1 MSNFNDKALK
11 GVAEAVMKIME
22 AEKMA
27 KKDHDQDGKIESG
40 KAEYLGSRIR
50 AAKMAG
56 KLKEEEQLEELS
68 KATVKSYVMKKMEKP
83 TTTNKDVK
91 GMTNAY
97 NRLKNYKPTS
107 EEVEHIEEGGM
118 PSSVIKHK
126 QSLATKSPEE
136 LHAGFKEV
144 ANRIGKSVEDT
155 ARSTAWSHGY
165 GKGEGKGSG
174 HYWNKIKH
182 LEEGVEQ
189 IDEAFPTVD
198 DAHRRMGNYTKGTV
212 TKTATGLKHERNYKD
227 EDETEEKMGKKGKTY
242 GANQKRR
249 TNTKLYKESFTS
261 MLKKLDEQGIKALDE
276 VFAEEIEQID
286 ELAKSTLG
294 SYIKKAAKDQSSDAY
309 DHGEEENRR
318 YYEGG
323 DSESDSDS
331 ADRERRMA
339 NREKGIGRAVKKIT
353 KEELETI
360 EERSLTASESKKKE
374 DIVMSMKKG
383 LSGFKERYGKDAKS
397 VMYATATKR
406 AKED

>member
-1 MSNFNDKALK
+1 MSIYNDKTLK
-11 GVAEAVMKIME
+11 GVADAVQHVMDEELKGNQHKID
-22 AEKMA
+22 ANKNGKVDAHDFKLLRA
-27 KKDHDQDGKIESG
+27 KKPAVVSTKKPIGVRTADIGPGNK
-40 KAEYLGSRIR
+40 EYN
-50 AAKMAG
+50 
-56 KLKEEEQLEELS
+56 
-68 KATVKSYVMKKMEKP
+68 VK
-83 TTTNKDVK
+83 VK
-91 GMTNAY
+91 
-97 NRLKNYKPTS
+97 
-107 EEVEHIEEGGM
+107 EEVEEIE
-118 PSSVIKHK
+118 
-126 QSLATKSPEE
+126 
-136 LHAGFKEV
+136 
-144 ANRIGKSVEDT
+144 
-155 ARSTAWSHGY
+155 
-165 GKGEGKGSG
+165 
-174 HYWNKIKH
+174 
-182 LEEGVEQ
+182 
-189 IDEAFPTVD
+189 EAFPTVA

-227 EDETEEKMGKKGKTY
+227 EDETEEKTGKKGKTY

-276 VFAEEIEQID
+276 VFAEEVEQLDELSKTTLGSYVNKASKNAAMYAADSVGMANVSSKARNPRVKAAAEKYSDESHEKRMSRLAGVGKAVKRLTKEEVETEMEQID

-353 KEELETI
+353 KEEIETI

-397 VMYATATKR
+397 VMYATATKQ
-406 AKED
+406 AKKD

>member
-1 MSNFNDKALK
+1 MSIYNDKTLK
-11 GVAEAVMKIME
+11 GVADAVQQVMDEELKGNQHKID
-22 AEKMA
+22 ANKNGKVDAHDFKLLRA
-27 KKDHDQDGKIESG
+27 KKPAVVSTKKPIGVRTADIGPGNK
-40 KAEYLGSRIR
+40 EYN
-50 AAKMAG
+50 
-56 KLKEEEQLEELS
+56 
-68 KATVKSYVMKKMEKP
+68 VK
-83 TTTNKDVK
+83 VK
-91 GMTNAY
+91 
-97 NRLKNYKPTS
+97 
-107 EEVEHIEEGGM
+107 EEVEEIE
-118 PSSVIKHK
+118 
-126 QSLATKSPEE
+126 
-136 LHAGFKEV
+136 
-144 ANRIGKSVEDT
+144 
-155 ARSTAWSHGY
+155 
-165 GKGEGKGSG
+165 
-174 HYWNKIKH
+174 
-182 LEEGVEQ
+182 
-189 IDEAFPTVD
+189 EAFPTVA

-227 EDETEEKMGKKGKTY
+227 EDETEEKTGKKGKTY

-276 VFAEEIEQID
+276 VFAEEVEQLD
-286 ELAKSTLG
+286 ELSKTTLG

-353 KEELETI
+353 KEEIETI

-397 VMYATATKR
+397 VMYATATKQ
-406 AKED
+406 AKKD

>member
-1 MSNFNDKALK
+1 MSIYNDKTLK
-11 GVAEAVMKIME
+11 GVADAVQQVMDEELKGNQHKID
-22 AEKMA
+22 ANKNGKVDAHDFKLLRA
-27 KKDHDQDGKIESG
+27 KKPAVVSTKKPIGVRTADIGPGNK
-40 KAEYLGSRIR
+40 EYN
-50 AAKMAG
+50 
-56 KLKEEEQLEELS
+56 
-68 KATVKSYVMKKMEKP
+68 VK
-83 TTTNKDVK
+83 VK
-91 GMTNAY
+91 
-97 NRLKNYKPTS
+97 
-107 EEVEHIEEGGM
+107 EEVEEIE
-118 PSSVIKHK
+118 
-126 QSLATKSPEE
+126 
-136 LHAGFKEV
+136 
-144 ANRIGKSVEDT
+144 
-155 ARSTAWSHGY
+155 
-165 GKGEGKGSG
+165 
-174 HYWNKIKH
+174 
-182 LEEGVEQ
+182 
-189 IDEAFPTVD
+189 EAFPTVA

-227 EDETEEKMGKKGKTY
+227 EDETEEKTGKKGKTY

-276 VFAEEIEQID
+276 VFAEEVEQLDELSKTTLGSYVNKASKNAAMYAADSVGMANVSSKARNPRVKAAAEKYSDESHEKRMSRLAGVGKAVKRLTKEEVETEMEQID

-353 KEELETI
+353 KEEIETI

-383 LSGFKERYGKDAKS
+383 LSGFKERYGKDSKS
-397 VMYATATKR
+397 VMYATATKQ
-406 AKED
+406 AKKD

>member
-1 MSNFNDKALK
+1 MSTYNDKTLK
-11 GVAEAVMKIME
+11 GVADAVQHVMDEELKGNQHRID
-22 AEKMA
+22 ANKNGKVDAHDFKLLRA
-27 KKDHDQDGKIESG
+27 KKPAVVSTKKPIGVRTADIGPGNK
-40 KAEYLGSRIR
+40 EYN
-50 AAKMAG
+50 
-56 KLKEEEQLEELS
+56 
-68 KATVKSYVMKKMEKP
+68 VK
-83 TTTNKDVK
+83 VK
-91 GMTNAY
+91 
-97 NRLKNYKPTS
+97 
-107 EEVEHIEEGGM
+107 EEVEE
-118 PSSVIKHK
+118 
-126 QSLATKSPEE
+126 
-136 LHAGFKEV
+136 
-144 ANRIGKSVEDT
+144 
-155 ARSTAWSHGY
+155 
-165 GKGEGKGSG
+165 
-174 HYWNKIKH
+174 
-182 LEEGVEQ
+182 
-189 IDEAFPTVD
+189 IDEAFPTVA

-227 EDETEEKMGKKGKTY
+227 EDETEEKTGKKGKTY

-276 VFAEEIEQID
+276 VFAKEIEQLDELSKTTLGSYVNKASKNAAIYAADSVGMANASSRARNPRVKAAAGKYSDESHEKSMSRLAGVGKAVKRLTKEEVETEMEQID

-353 KEELETI
+353 KEEIETI

-397 VMYATATKR
+397 VMYATATKN
-406 AKED
+406 AKKD

>member
-1 MSNFNDKALK
+1 MSTYNDKTLK
-11 GVAEAVMKIME
+11 GVADAVQHVMDEELKGNQHKID
-22 AEKMA
+22 ANKNGKVDAHDFKLLRA
-27 KKDHDQDGKIESG
+27 KKPAVVSTKKPIGVRTADIGPGNK
-40 KAEYLGSRIR
+40 EYN
-50 AAKMAG
+50 
-56 KLKEEEQLEELS
+56 
-68 KATVKSYVMKKMEKP
+68 VK
-83 TTTNKDVK
+83 VK
-91 GMTNAY
+91 
-97 NRLKNYKPTS
+97 
-107 EEVEHIEEGGM
+107 EEVEEIE
-118 PSSVIKHK
+118 
-126 QSLATKSPEE
+126 
-136 LHAGFKEV
+136 
-144 ANRIGKSVEDT
+144 
-155 ARSTAWSHGY
+155 
-165 GKGEGKGSG
+165 
-174 HYWNKIKH
+174 
-182 LEEGVEQ
+182 
-189 IDEAFPTVD
+189 EAFPTVA

-227 EDETEEKMGKKGKTY
+227 EDETEEKTGKKGKTY

-276 VFAEEIEQID
+276 IFVEEIEQLDELSKTTLGSYVNKASKNAAMYAADSVGMANVSSRARNPRVKAAAEKYSDESHEKRMSRLAGVGKAVKRLTKEESETEMEQID

-397 VMYATATKR
+397 VMYATATKQ
-406 AKED
+406 AKKD

>member
-1 MSNFNDKALK
+1 MSTYNDKTLK
-11 GVAEAVMKIME
+11 GVADAVQHVMDEELKGNQHKID
-22 AEKMA
+22 ANKNGKIDSHDFKLLRA
-27 KKDHDQDGKIESG
+27 KKPAVVSTKKPIGVRTADIGPGNK
-40 KAEYLGSRIR
+40 EYN
-50 AAKMAG
+50 
-56 KLKEEEQLEELS
+56 
-68 KATVKSYVMKKMEKP
+68 VK
-83 TTTNKDVK
+83 VK
-91 GMTNAY
+91 
-97 NRLKNYKPTS
+97 
-107 EEVEHIEEGGM
+107 EEVEEIE
-118 PSSVIKHK
+118 
-126 QSLATKSPEE
+126 
-136 LHAGFKEV
+136 
-144 ANRIGKSVEDT
+144 
-155 ARSTAWSHGY
+155 
-165 GKGEGKGSG
+165 
-174 HYWNKIKH
+174 
-182 LEEGVEQ
+182 
-189 IDEAFPTVD
+189 EAFPTVA

>member
-1 MSNFNDKALK
+1 MDEELK
-11 GVAEAVMKIME
+11 GNQHKID
-22 AEKMA
+22 ANKNGKVDAHDFKLLRA
-27 KKDHDQDGKIESG
+27 KKPAVVSTKKPIGVRTADIGPGNK
-40 KAEYLGSRIR
+40 EYN
-50 AAKMAG
+50 
-56 KLKEEEQLEELS
+56 
-68 KATVKSYVMKKMEKP
+68 VK
-83 TTTNKDVK
+83 VK
-91 GMTNAY
+91 
-97 NRLKNYKPTS
+97 
-107 EEVEHIEEGGM
+107 EEVEEIE
-118 PSSVIKHK
+118 
-126 QSLATKSPEE
+126 
-136 LHAGFKEV
+136 
-144 ANRIGKSVEDT
+144 
-155 ARSTAWSHGY
+155 
-165 GKGEGKGSG
+165 
-174 HYWNKIKH
+174 
-182 LEEGVEQ
+182 
-189 IDEAFPTVD
+189 EAFPTVA

-227 EDETEEKMGKKGKTY
+227 EDETEEKTGKKGKTY

-276 VFAEEIEQID
+276 VFAEEVEQLDELSKTTLGSYVNKASKNAAMYAADSVGMANVSSKARNPRVKAAAEKYSDESHEKRMSRLAGVGKAVKRLTKEEVETEMEQID

-353 KEELETI
+353 KAEVETI

-374 DIVMSMKKG
+374 EIVMSMKKG

-397 VMYATATKR
+397 VMYATATKQ
-406 AKED
+406 AKKD